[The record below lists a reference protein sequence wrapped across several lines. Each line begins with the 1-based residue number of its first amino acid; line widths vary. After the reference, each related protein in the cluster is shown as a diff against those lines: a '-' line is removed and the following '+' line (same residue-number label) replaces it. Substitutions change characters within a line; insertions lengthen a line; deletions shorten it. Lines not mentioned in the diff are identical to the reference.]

1 MDYVQSI
8 LRWLLYIL
16 PAAVGARCAYC
27 LCLMATDREQE
38 AIYRRRIRNALIFL
52 VIAESVDGLLH
63 ILVGYYA

>member
-27 LCLMATDREQE
+27 LCLMTTDREQE

-52 VIAESVDGLLH
+52 VIAESVDGLIH
-63 ILVGYYA
+63 ILVSYY